1 MLDNLAEPTA
11 RLTLSLTDLLHRVNE
26 ADGDRFTLDGEETVT
41 FALSTLYPALTSAIG
56 GSSLFRVR

>member
-26 ADGDRFTLDGEETVT
+26 ADGDRFTLG
-41 FALSTLYPALTSAIG
+41 LLHG
-56 GSSLFRVR
+56 